1 MHTGGVRITTNFLN
15 FITTNNIDKNKSRDM
30 AIQYFLTNSS
40 FTVLTN
46 SSISCITL
54 KATINNNMETPFKSM
69 RSNNIDLE
77 VKCILLKV
85 FITNPSQSGF
95 INIPGRGYN
104 NGIELTSIS
113 TFENEIKIQQEI
125 YKKSFCSPASIF
137 DGICPAIIFYD
148 KAVND
153 NYITALRNLN
163 SLGKMTLP
171 EQDKLNE
178 ILNVIIN
185 NNVPMNISI
194 IYMEM
199 MENYEIAGDVFNFDV
214 NNIII
219 PRDQN
224 ELYLLYS
231 VQYEFKR
238 LHSFGYLHGD
248 AHFGNVMINKNYQY
262 FENFVGRVIIIDF
275 GRTTKLTSAQKQNPP
290 IDTYINFI
298 PSNYLLNNSQYN
310 ELRNSR
316 INYINTISPK
326 IQSIFNFNGS
336 LPDLIKNIMS
346 EHTTN
351 NDDRYIYNGGK
362 VKRQSK
368 QKIEILDRKNT
379 KQHNTIYTPK
389 RMEQKDFFSTKI
401 SNNTSEEMDA
411 NVNALFNYLRLE
423 SEKVKHTVNLH
434 PITKQIENIDVNE
447 FTDIIRHQLVTNDD
461 SKTKSNKTKS
471 NKIKF
476 NKTKYNKIKSN
487 KIKSNKI
494 KSNKTKSNK

>member
-15 FITTNNIDKNKSRDM
+15 YTTINKIDKTKTRDM

-40 FTVLTN
+40 FKILTN

-54 KATINNNMETPFKSM
+54 KATLNSNKETPFKSM

-85 FITNPSQSGF
+85 FITNPTQSGF
-95 INIPGRGYN
+95 VTIPGRGLY

-113 TFENEIKIQQEI
+113 TFENEIKIQQDI

-148 KAVND
+148 KAVNAD
-153 NYITALRNLN
+153 YINALRNLN
-163 SLGKMTLP
+163 SLTQP

-178 ILNVIIN
+178 ILNVINTN

-199 MENYEIAGDVFNFDV
+199 MENYETGDKVFQFDT
-214 NNIII
+214 NKIIM

-224 ELYLLYS
+224 ELFLLYS

-248 AHFGNVMINKNYQY
+248 AHFGNIMINKNYQY

-275 GRTTKLTSAQKQNPP
+275 GRTTKLTPAQKQNPP
-290 IDTYINFI
+290 IDTYINYI

-310 ELRNSR
+310 DLRNSR
-316 INYINTISPK
+316 INYINKISPK

-336 LPDLIKNIMS
+336 LPDLIRNIMS
-346 EHTTN
+346 GHITN

-362 VKRQSK
+362 AKIRSN
-368 QKIEILDRKNT
+368 QKIDEILDDKNT
-379 KQHNTIYTPK
+379 KQQQKYMINS
-389 RMEQKDFFSTKI
+389 MEQKKFFSTKI
-401 SNNTSEEMDA
+401 SNSNSAEMDA
-411 NVNALFNYLRLE
+411 NVDALFKYLRLE
-423 SEKVKHTVNLH
+423 SEKVKDTVDLY

-471 NKIKF
+471 NK
-476 NKTKYNKIKSN
+476 T
-487 KIKSNKI
+487 
-494 KSNKTKSNK
+494 KSNKTKITNKNKKTNKTKSNATNTKLF

>member
-1 MHTGGVRITTNFLN
+1 
-15 FITTNNIDKNKSRDM
+15 
-30 AIQYFLTNSS
+30 
-40 FTVLTN
+40 
-46 SSISCITL
+46 
-54 KATINNNMETPFKSM
+54 METPFKSM

-85 FITNPSQSGF
+85 FITNPTQSGF
-95 INIPGRGYN
+95 ITIPGRGYY

-125 YKKSFCSPASIF
+125 YKKSFCSSASIF

-148 KAVND
+148 KEVND
-153 NYITALRNLN
+153 NYITTLRNLN
-163 SLGKMTLP
+163 SQGKMSLP

-178 ILNVIIN
+178 ILNVINNNNNN

-199 MENYEIAGDVFNFDV
+199 MENYETGDKVFNFDA
-214 NNIII
+214 NKKIM

-224 ELYLLYS
+224 ELFLLYS
-231 VQYEFKR
+231 IQYEFKR

-248 AHFGNVMINKNYQY
+248 AHFGNVMINRNYQY

-275 GRTTKLTSAQKQNPP
+275 GRTTKLTSEQKQNPP

-326 IQSIFNFNGS
+326 IKSIFNFNGS
-336 LPDLIKNIMS
+336 LPDLIKNIMIG
-346 EHTTN
+346 HITN

-362 VKRQSK
+362 AKIQSK
-368 QKIEILDRKNT
+368 QKIEIFVDKKNT
-379 KQHNTIYTPK
+379 KQHNIK
-389 RMEQKDFFSTKI
+389 SMEQKDFFSTKI
-401 SNNTSEEMDA
+401 SNKTSEEMDA
-411 NVNALFNYLRLE
+411 NVHALFNYLRLE
-423 SEKVKHTVNLH
+423 SQKVKHTVDLY
-434 PITKQIENIDVNE
+434 PITKQIENIDANE
-447 FTDIIRHQLVTNDD
+447 FTDIIRHQLVMND
-461 SKTKSNKTKS
+461 SKPNKSKSNKTKSTKTKSTKTKSTKTKSNKTKS
-471 NKIKF
+471 NK
-476 NKTKYNKIKSN
+476 
-487 KIKSNKI
+487 
-494 KSNKTKSNK
+494 TKSTK